1 MSNRE
6 ILSTFGVTLLII
18 SAFIVLVVILIWLV
32 YKYDTIVA
40 KRGIFSKKKE
50 VDGLFILDDS
60 DPKTT
65 RWILDVKMDPDE
77 IKNKKEIR
85 LKVCK
90 MDEQGDV

>member
-1 MSNRE
+1 MDK
-6 ILSTFGVTLLII
+6 LII
-18 SAFIVLVVILIWLV
+18 VVACYVIGMVVGYVVRSLLP
-32 YKYDTIVA
+32 
-40 KRGIFSKKKE
+40 KKN
-50 VDGLFILDDS
+50 DGLFILDDS

>member
-1 MSNRE
+1 MDV
-6 ILSTFGVTLLII
+6 LPV
-18 SAFIVLVVILIWLV
+18 FIVSIILGFILG
-32 YKYDTIVA
+32 YSIYLLSHRKP
-40 KRGIFSKKKE
+40 
-50 VDGLFILDDS
+50 DGLFILDDS
-60 DPKTT
+60 DPNTT